1 MLVGN
6 IFSLIHGK
14 QEDQL
19 SSSFGFILKNNR
31 PILKKFLEHINI
43 RLTEKELK
51 AVDIETQ
58 TTYDSGESR
67 IDLHLLIPNR
77 FLIFL
82 ESKIVTAP
90 KIDAQLL
97 KYSKILNKNRGNYEG
112 VRLVYVNKFPLRR
125 EDLEKLRHRLRLRHN
140 EFFFFSWEDVLNLTS
155 VAKNKET
162 IKLFSNYIGDS
173 MFSKKIIGEQKI
185 KNVVDVLVVL
195 TRPAFMEIHRRK
207 NMAVQINGA
216 PDAHYLAFQETGRPN
231 GQRSAITHIAEV
243 EYTENNVP
251 RKDMLKGLPIK
262 VQQSLLAHMKARNAD
277 LNGVH
282 KQYVFKPGS
291 FKKLAREIPSVGAG
305 PMVKYK
311 TTMGDLLRAE
321 TTKDLRKKK
330 VR

>member
-1 MLVGN
+1 MLVDN
-6 IFSLIHGK
+6 VFSLIHGK

-19 SSSFGFILKNNR
+19 SSSFGFILKNNKQ
-31 PILKKFLEHINI
+31 ILNKFLDQINI
-43 RLTEKELK
+43 RLSGKELK

-58 TTYDSGESR
+58 TTYNSGESR
-67 IDLHLLIPNR
+67 IDLHLLVPNR

-112 VRLVYVNKFPLRR
+112 VRLVYVNKFPLRK
-125 EDLEKLRHRLRLRHN
+125 EDLEKLRHRLGLRPK
-140 EFFFFSWEDVLNLTS
+140 EFFFFSWEDVLNLTRL
-155 VAKNKET
+155 AQNKET
-162 IKLFSNYIGDS
+162 IKLFNNYIGDS
-173 MFSKKIIGEQKI
+173 MFSKKIIDEQKI
-185 KNVVDVLVVL
+185 KNVVDVLVIL
-195 TRPAFMEIHRRK
+195 TRPAFMDLHKYK

-216 PDAHYLAFQETGRPN
+216 PDAHYIAFQETGRPN
-231 GQRSAITHIAEV
+231 GLRSAITHIAEV

-251 RKDMLKGLPIK
+251 RKEMLRGLPKK
-262 VQQSLLAHMKARNAD
+262 VKKALLDHMRARKAD

-282 KQYVFKPGS
+282 KQFIFKPNS

-311 TTMGDLLRAE
+311 TTMGDLLKAQ
-321 TTKDLRKKK
+321 TTKDLRRNKS
-330 VR
+330 